1 VAVSRARRGGLS
13 VRRFLVPA
21 EVLADAPP
29 GGAVVLRGGEARHA
43 AVVLRLR
50 VGDRVAVFD
59 GTGVERVVRLT
70 AVSSDEVVGRV
81 LEAGAATAPAVR
93 LILIQG
99 VPKGSKMD
107 GVVRM
112 GTELGVGEFVPL
124 LARRAVSE
132 ARGRVER
139 WRRIAAAAAK
149 QSGRADVPAVTE
161 PQALPDALGRL
172 PPDVLL
178 LVLWEGEHARPIGA
192 ALRAGPTSGPVA
204 LLVGPEGGLEA
215 EEVAVAEARG
225 GIPVTLGPLVLRT
238 ETAGVAAL
246 AMVLYEMTLRG

>member
-1 VAVSRARRGGLS
+1 MRLKVTDVRAR
-13 VRRFLVPA
+13 
-21 EVLADAPP
+21 EVLDC
-29 GGAVVLRGGEARHA
+29 RGNPT
-43 AVVLRLR
+43 VQVDVWVNDCL
-50 VGDRVAVFD
+50 
-59 GTGVERVVRLT
+59 
-70 AVSSDEVVGRV
+70 
-81 LEAGAATAPAVR
+81 
-93 LILIQG
+93 
-99 VPKGSKMD
+99 M
-107 GVVRM
+107 
-112 GTELGVGEFVPL
+112 
-124 LARRAVSE
+124 
-132 ARGRVER
+132 
-139 WRRIAAAAAK
+139 
-149 QSGRADVPAVTE
+149 GRADVPAVTE